1 MESKNYYEIL
11 GVSRNATL
19 KEIVAAKNKL
29 AKKYHPDSNVQ
40 YNIDTTEQMQVIL
53 EAYRVLSDTKKRAKY
68 DRKLKGIQKEMQ
80 TFDLNKSNESSETD
94 SLFVQCWR
102 ACGELYDLLE
112 QSKSLYKDKTKKKQL
127 SDLATR
133 AMKQIIFLRTSNIPE
148 QYWHPDTMN
157 WLLLRWY
164 QNRNCTISHVL
175 SQYDQHI
182 KENYT
187 PVHKM
192 RENKKLREY
201 HHTLKKL
208 LKY

>member
-53 EAYRVLSDTKKRAKY
+53 EAYRVLSDTKKRTKY

-112 QSKSLYKDKTKKKQL
+112 QSKALYKDKTKKNPDKSL
-127 SDLATR
+127 ELLDLLCT
-133 AMKQIIFLRTSNIPE
+133 KTKLNNTS
-148 QYWHPDTMN
+148 
-157 WLLLRWY
+157 
-164 QNRNCTISHVL
+164 
-175 SQYDQHI
+175 I
-182 KENYT
+182 KEETNKLLTMKIELLKNKKFKEAKSIDKKLNKLKINKVKLDKNSIKDTLNIKKYT
-187 PVHKM
+187 PSIGFKV
-192 RENKKLREY
+192 
-201 HHTLKKL
+201 
-208 LKY
+208 